1 MREKRKVTSTTGE
14 TTLHEPGDTPGR
26 TVVVVNGMVAPFLAG
41 RVPDWVDLR
50 VFANTDQLMDL
61 APLAEIGWF
70 DLHKVAAM
78 APAIAAATR
87 LRWLNSIYAGVDS
100 FPLDMLAARGVVLT
114 NGTGINAITIAEYV
128 VMGMLTM
135 AKGYREVMR
144 AQDRQDWLLESP
156 GKRELHGSRALILG
170 AGEIGGRVARML
182 AGFDVEV
189 TMVRRRP
196 APGCIGP
203 DAWRARLHEFDWVI
217 IAVPATPDT
226 QGLIGAD
233 EIAAMTSTAVL
244 INVARGSVID
254 QDALIAALEAGQLGG
269 AFLDVCTPE
278 PLPPGHPLWSVP
290 NAHVTMHLSGRA
302 QHQMFTRA
310 VDRFLANL
318 DRWHRGEAVGPA
330 VDLAAGY

>member
-1 MREKRKVTSTTGE
+1 MPLPGVTGGIDRSSYVVESSGK
-14 TTLHEPGDTPGR
+14 
-26 TVVVVNGMVAPFLAG
+26 TVVVVNALAAPLLTG

-50 VFANTDQLMDL
+50 GFTSTQHLMEL

-70 DLHKVAAM
+70 DLYKPQAM
-78 APAIAAATR
+78 ADAIRLATR
-87 LRWLNSIYAGVDS
+87 LRWLNSIYAGVDA
-100 FPLDMLAARGVVLT
+100 FPLDVLAARGITLT
-114 NGTGINAITIAEYV
+114 NGAGINAITIAEYV

-135 AKGYREVMR
+135 AKGYAEVVR
-144 AQDRQDWLLESP
+144 SQDREEWLLESP
-156 GKRELHGSRALILG
+156 GKQELNGSRALILG

-189 TMVRRRP
+189 TTVRRRP
-196 APGCIGP
+196 VPGSIGP

-226 QGLIGAD
+226 AGLIGAD
-233 EIAAMTSTAVL
+233 EIAAMKPSAAIL
-244 INVARGSVID
+244 NVARGSVID

-269 AFLDVCTPE
+269 AFLDVCSPE
-278 PLPPGHPLWSVP
+278 PLPPGHPLWRTP
-290 NAHVTMHLSGRA
+290 NAHIIMHLSGRA
-302 QHQMFTRA
+302 QDKMFARA

-318 DRWHRGEAVGPA
+318 DRWRNGEPVAPQ